1 MNAFADRLERARQR
15 PGVITLLTDFGLHDG
30 FVGVMKGVILCLSP
44 DSTMID
50 ITHDLPRHAIRPA
63 AFLLRWAYGYFPV
76 GTVHLAVV
84 DPGVGTERNIIGLEA
99 SGHTFLAPDN
109 GLLYPL
115 WEELCALG
123 ERPQVRCVT
132 NRSLCMERVSPTF
145 HGRDVFAPLAAHLAS
160 GTPFDVLGPVQERPT
175 VELSLPGA
183 REQDRT
189 LHGEVVYVDR
199 FGNLITSLGRLKVE
213 SFLRRHGIS
222 GEDSVLYLGDK
233 RLCALGGSYGSV
245 ETGGTVVTFDGYDF
259 VEIAVNRDSA
269 KRKFSAD
276 VGVPVRL
283 EPR

>member
-1 MNAFADRLERARQR
+1 MSAFADRLDRARER
-15 PGVITLLTDFGLHDG
+15 PGGITLLTDFGLRDG

-44 DSTMID
+44 ENTIID
-50 ITHDLPRHAIRPA
+50 ITHDLPRHAIRSA

-84 DPGVGTERNIIGLEA
+84 DPGVGTEREIVGLEA

-123 ERPQVRCVT
+123 ERPQLRRVT

-145 HGRDVFAPLAAHLAS
+145 HGRDVFAPLVAHLAA
-160 GTPFDVLGPVQERPT
+160 GTPFDVLGPVLERPT
-175 VELSLPGA
+175 VKLSLPGVH
-183 REQDRT
+183 EEGRT

-199 FGNLITSLGRLKVE
+199 FGNLITSLGRLEVE
-213 SFLRRHGIS
+213 SFLTRHGIF
-222 GEDSVLYLGDK
+222 GEETVLYLGER

-245 ETGGTVVTFDGYDF
+245 ETGGIVATFDGFDC

-269 KRKFSAD
+269 KRIFGAD
-276 VGVPVRL
+276 AGVPVRL